1 MRIRSDELVAG
12 FPAKQIRELLRQNDQ
27 YLSVIHVDKVLGLRG
42 KKALN
47 LLETL
52 EWKGFIE
59 KSETDSDA
67 TQYWKLTLRGSA
79 LSKALFSAPVSRRNA
94 EKKLIEFMERVH
106 QVSEDGR
113 FLYRVSKVIIFGS
126 FLTEAPTVGD
136 LDIAIDLEPK
146 EPDIKKHSDLTLAR
160 ANMAARNGKRF
171 QNFVE
176 KLFFADHEVRS
187 FLKARSRIIQL
198 TDCGDG
204 VLKIAEHRVI
214 YESLKAKR

>member
-12 FPAKQIRELLRQNDQ
+12 FPAKLIRELLRQNDQ
-27 YLSVIHVDKVLGLRG
+27 YLSVIHVGKVLGLKG
-42 KKALN
+42 KKALR

-52 EWKGFIE
+52 ERQGFI
-59 KSETDSDA
+59 KKNFTDSDA
-67 TQYWKLTLRGSA
+67 TQYWRLTLQGSA

-94 EKKLIEFMERVH
+94 EKKLSELMDRVH
-106 QVSEDGR
+106 QVNSTAR
-113 FLYRVSKVIIFGS
+113 FLYRVRKVVIFGS
-126 FLTEAPTVGD
+126 FLSESPTVGD

-146 EPDIKKHSDLTLAR
+146 EPNAKKHSDLMQDR
-160 ANMAARNGKRF
+160 ADEAARNGKRF

-176 KLFFADHEVRS
+176 RLYFADREVRL

-198 TDCGDG
+198 TDCDDG

-214 YESLKAKR
+214 YEYH

>member
-27 YLSVIHVDKVLGLRG
+27 YLSVIHVAKVLGLRG
-42 KKALN
+42 KKALK

-52 EWKGFIE
+52 ERQEFIE
-59 KSETDSDA
+59 KSDTDSDG

-94 EKKLIEFMERVH
+94 EKKLSEFIDRVH
-106 QVSEDGR
+106 SVNEDSR
-113 FLYRVSKVIIFGS
+113 FLYRVRKVIVFGS
-126 FLTEAPTVGD
+126 FLTESPTVGD
-136 LDIAIDLEPK
+136 VDIAIDLEPK
-146 EPDIKKHSDLTLAR
+146 EPDTKRHSDLVQDR
-160 ANMAARNGKRF
+160 ADKAARNGKRF

-176 KLFFADHEVRS
+176 RLYFADREVRS

-214 YESLKAKR
+214 YEYQ

>member
-1 MRIRSDELVAG
+1 M
-12 FPAKQIRELLRQNDQ
+12 
-27 YLSVIHVDKVLGLRG
+27 
-42 KKALN
+42 
-47 LLETL
+47 ETL
-52 EWKGFIE
+52 ERKGFIE

-67 TQYWKLTLRGSA
+67 TQYWKLTLWGSA

-106 QVSEDGR
+106 QVNEDGR
-113 FLYRVSKVIIFGS
+113 FLYRVRKVIVFGS
-126 FLTEAPTVGD
+126 FLTESPTFGD

-146 EPDIKKHSDLTLAR
+146 EPDANKHSDLTLAR
-160 ANMAARNGKRF
+160 ANMVARNGKRF
-171 QNFVE
+171 QNSVE

-187 FLKARSRIIQL
+187 FLKARSKIIQL

-214 YESLKAKR
+214 HEYHVEGNNRR